1 MLKIEHLSKTYG
13 EKKAVDDLSLHIRPG
28 EIYGFIGHNGAG
40 KTTTIKS
47 CAGILQFEQGEIY
60 IDGKSVK
67 ADPLGCKQQLA
78 YIPDNPD
85 LYEFLSGVKYL
96 NFVAD
101 IFGVSKTDREARIE
115 KYADL
120 FALTGDL
127 ADEFT
132 DVSMLPP
139 LLEGLTALAPTFY
152 VTGNHEWVL
161 SREKRQALF
170 DLLDAAGVIRLPNE
184 CRLLEKGGASIVLA
198 GVDDPNGPYDQ
209 KRPAQLVRE
218 IRQQYGKDAYI
229 LMLSHRNDELPLWA
243 HMGVQ
248 TVLCGHGHGG
258 IVRLPGIGAVFG
270 THMDLFPDYTAGLY
284 EKDGT
289 AMVVSRGLGGSR
301 KLPLRIGNRPEVVTV
316 VLRTEN

>member
-1 MLKIEHLSKTYG
+1 MQ
-13 EKKAVDDLSLHIRPG
+13 EKKRGRTHSRWLLPAALVLAGAAWFENFTLSTSTVTAACAALPEAFSGLRIVQISDLHGRR
-28 EIYGFIGHNGAG
+28 FDAG
-40 KTTTIKS
+40 S
-47 CAGILQFEQGEIY
+47 RYLLALVRLQ
-60 IDGKSVK
+60 S
-67 ADPLGCKQQLA
+67 
-78 YIPDNPD
+78 PD
-85 LYEFLSGVKYL
+85 
-96 NFVAD
+96 
-101 IFGVSKTDREARIE
+101 II
-115 KYADL
+115 
-120 FALTGDL
+120 ALTGDL

-132 DVSMLPP
+132 DFSMLPP
-139 LLEGLTALAPTFY
+139 LLDGLTALAPTFY

-316 VLRTEN
+316 VLQTEN

>member
-1 MLKIEHLSKTYG
+1 M
-13 EKKAVDDLSLHIRPG
+13 KKHGKKRAWLAALAILALL
-28 EIYGFIGHNGAG
+28 GAG
-40 KTTTIKS
+40 LAFAVWDS
-47 CAGILQFEQGEIY
+47 SEHPEITEY
-60 IDGKSVK
+60 RVCSDKCPDSFDGFKIIQLSDLHG
-67 ADPLGCKQQLA
+67 ADFGGRLA
-78 YIPDNPD
+78 EELRRQDPD
-85 LYEFLSGVKYL
+85 
-96 NFVAD
+96 
-101 IFGVSKTDREARIE
+101 II
-115 KYADL
+115 
-120 FALTGDL
+120 ALTGDL

-139 LLEGLTALAPTFY
+139 LLEGLTALAPAFY

>member
-1 MLKIEHLSKTYG
+1 MGK
-13 EKKAVDDLSLHIRPG
+13 
-28 EIYGFIGHNGAG
+28 NGR
-40 KTTTIKS
+40 KS
-47 CAGILQFEQGEIY
+47 CRRWLLPAALVLASAAWFENFTLSSSTVEVRSAALPAAFSGLRVVQISDLHGRRFDAGSRYLLALVRLQ
-60 IDGKSVK
+60 S
-67 ADPLGCKQQLA
+67 
-78 YIPDNPD
+78 PD
-85 LYEFLSGVKYL
+85 
-96 NFVAD
+96 
-101 IFGVSKTDREARIE
+101 II
-115 KYADL
+115 
-120 FALTGDL
+120 ALTGDL

-170 DLLDAAGVIRLPNE
+170 DLLDVAGVIRLPNE

-316 VLRTEN
+316 VLQTEN

>member
-1 MLKIEHLSKTYG
+1 M
-13 EKKAVDDLSLHIRPG
+13 P
-28 EIYGFIGHNGAG
+28 
-40 KTTTIKS
+40 
-47 CAGILQFEQGEIY
+47 
-60 IDGKSVK
+60 
-67 ADPLGCKQQLA
+67 
-78 YIPDNPD
+78 
-85 LYEFLSGVKYL
+85 
-96 NFVAD
+96 
-101 IFGVSKTDREARIE
+101 
-115 KYADL
+115 
-120 FALTGDL
+120 
-127 ADEFT
+127 
-132 DVSMLPP
+132 
-139 LLEGLTALAPTFY
+139 
-152 VTGNHEWVL
+152 
-161 SREKRQALF
+161 
-170 DLLDAAGVIRLPNE
+170 AAGEGRRVHRP
-184 CRLLEKGGASIVLA
+184 RGRG
-198 GVDDPNGPYDQ
+198 DPNGPYDQ